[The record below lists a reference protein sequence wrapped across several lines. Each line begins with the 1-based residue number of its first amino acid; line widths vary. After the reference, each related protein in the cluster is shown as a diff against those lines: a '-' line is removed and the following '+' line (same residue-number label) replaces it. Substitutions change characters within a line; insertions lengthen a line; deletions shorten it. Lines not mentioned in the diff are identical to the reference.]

1 MSTAG
6 EQIRK
11 RKEEESVSMAVRIRG
26 QNIDRETN
34 KKTGRKS
41 HEEGGE
47 KKKTTEV
54 TARQQEALKSK
65 HLNSI
70 KCFKSL
76 PEKDVR
82 GRTICLLFDVLCCP
96 HSTSTITRQISLNET
111 PNHVLSLWSEG
122 L

>member
-47 KKKTTEV
+47 KKKND
-54 TARQQEALKSK
+54 RS
-65 HLNSI
+65 
-70 KCFKSL
+70 
-76 PEKDVR
+76 D
-82 GRTICLLFDVLCCP
+82 
-96 HSTSTITRQISLNET
+96 NET
-111 PNHVLSLWSEG
+111 AGGFKVQALEFNQVFQIPSREGRERQDHLSPV
-122 L
+122 